1 MSQRPDKHAHC
12 GYCGASFAAD
22 QAWPRRCGNCQN
34 ISYRN
39 PIPVAVAVVPVD
51 GGLLAIRRDLEPRRG
66 FLALPGGFID
76 HGEAWTHAVAREV
89 REETGFTIDPDE
101 VRQFAVES
109 APDGTL
115 LVFGLTGP
123 RTREQLGQFHGDGE
137 VSGFAIVE
145 APCEMAFPLHEEVV
159 RTWFATQARR

>member
-1 MSQRPDKHAHC
+1 MPPRPDKHAHC
-12 GYCGASFAAD
+12 GYCGAAYAAG
-22 QAWPRRCGNCQN
+22 QPWPRRCAACEN

-39 PIPVAVAVVPVD
+39 PIPVAVAVIPVD
-51 GGLLAIRRDLEPRRG
+51 RGLLAIRRDIEPRRG

-89 REETGFTIDPDE
+89 REETGFEVDPAE
-101 VRQFAVES
+101 VTQFAVKS

-115 LVFGLTGP
+115 LVFGLTAP
-123 RTREQLGQFHGDGE
+123 RTRDQLGEFRSDGE

-145 APCEMAFPLHEEVV
+145 EPCEMAFPLHEEVV
-159 RTWFATQARR
+159 RTWFAAQPPR